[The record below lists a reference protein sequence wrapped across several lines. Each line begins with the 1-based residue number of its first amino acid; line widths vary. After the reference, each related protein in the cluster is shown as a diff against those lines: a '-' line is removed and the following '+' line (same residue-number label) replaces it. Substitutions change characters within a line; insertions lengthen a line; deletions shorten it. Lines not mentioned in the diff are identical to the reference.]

1 MALLVEVHSGPD
13 HWLGSYGPLLVM
25 YWLGIIDPAVC
36 RTVTKVARSFG
47 AKQRG
52 GQTSVISVSFATTAP
67 PSTEARHAL
76 AALIRDTDHCVER
89 LAVVR
94 EADGFTSAIVSSI
107 MSAVQ
112 MLARPNAPHR
122 YFRRLDEAI
131 PWATAALHDFEFGE
145 VKAAEAVE
153 ILNRQLEMIRTRY
166 KSAS

>member
-25 YWLGIIDPAVC
+25 YWLGIIDPSVC
-36 RTVTKVARSFG
+36 RIVTKVARSFG

-52 GQTSVISVSFATTAP
+52 GQTSVVSVSFATTAP
-67 PSTEARHAL
+67 PSTEARQAL

-122 YFRRLDEAI
+122 YFRKLEEAI
-131 PWATAALHDFEFGE
+131 PWASAPLHDFEFGE
-145 VKAAEAVE
+145 V
-153 ILNRQLEMIRTRY
+153 NT
-166 KSAS
+166 